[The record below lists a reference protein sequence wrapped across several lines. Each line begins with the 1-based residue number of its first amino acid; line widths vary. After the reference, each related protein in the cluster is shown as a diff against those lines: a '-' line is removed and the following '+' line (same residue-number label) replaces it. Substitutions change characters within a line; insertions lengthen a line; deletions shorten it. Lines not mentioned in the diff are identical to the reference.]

1 MLAELHIRNL
11 AIIDELHISFS
22 PGLNILTGET
32 GVGKSIIVNAIQ
44 LLLGGR
50 PQQEMVRS
58 GEEEGMVEA
67 LFDLAAEPT
76 LLEGLRQ
83 KGIGGE
89 ELVLKRLISSR
100 GKSRAYINGE
110 LATLQMLSSVAEEVI
125 NIYGQHHAQILR
137 RPERH
142 LDLLDEFGGLLPLR
156 EGYQRALRELRDV
169 LGRIREIEADR
180 ERRERERELFAFQLK
195 ELKAA
200 HLREG
205 EEEELRSR
213 RSVLRNLQRI
223 MEGAR
228 RAEEGLYSGEGSA
241 AERLTEVAGEMRR
254 LAGLDPSLSRLKESV
269 EGMLLEVEEAAR
281 ELRRYLEGLD
291 HDPSALEEVEG
302 RLDELGRLKEK
313 YRVQTVGEL
322 MAYRDRIE
330 KELEGSLG
338 SEEELSSLRKR
349 REELE
354 GRLKGMAEELSL
366 RRREAAERLREEM
379 ERELAT
385 LGMSKSRF
393 LVLFQEASPVED
405 APFGMRGA
413 EEGEFL
419 LSANP
424 GEDPKP
430 LANIASGGEL
440 SRIMLALKRVITR
453 EKKGQTLIF
462 DEVDAGIGGRTA
474 EVVGRKLKELSR
486 FHQVICVTHLPQI
499 ASYGDLHLR
508 VEKGEVGGRTVT
520 SVRPLTE
527 EERVEELSRLVG
539 GTKVTAATLE
549 HVRQMV
555 NRARREL

>member
-313 YRVQTVGEL
+313 YRVQTIGEL

-393 LVLFQEASPVED
+393 LVLLQKASPVED

>member
-1 MLAELHIRNL
+1 
-11 AIIDELHISFS
+11 
-22 PGLNILTGET
+22 
-32 GVGKSIIVNAIQ
+32 
-44 LLLGGR
+44 
-50 PQQEMVRS
+50 
-58 GEEEGMVEA
+58 MVEA

-313 YRVQTVGEL
+313 YRVQTIGEL

-393 LVLFQEASPVED
+393 LVLLQEASPVED

>member
-313 YRVQTVGEL
+313 YRVQTIAEL

>member
-1 MLAELHIRNL
+1 LLAELHIRNL
-11 AIIDELHISFS
+11 AIIDELRISFS

-32 GVGKSIIVNAIQ
+32 GVGKSIIVNALQ

-180 ERRERERELFAFQLK
+180 ERREREKELFTFQLK

-313 YRVQTVGEL
+313 YRVQTIAEL

>member
-180 ERRERERELFAFQLK
+180 ERREREKELFAFQLK

-393 LVLFQEASPVED
+393 LVLLQKASPVED

>member
-1 MLAELHIRNL
+1 MLAELHIKNL
-11 AIIDELHISFS
+11 AIIDELRISFS

-67 LFDLAAEPT
+67 LFDLAASPA
-76 LLEGLRQ
+76 LSEGLRG
-83 KGIGGE
+83 KGIEGE
-89 ELVLKRLISSR
+89 ELVLKRLITSR

-110 LATLQMLSSVAEEVI
+110 LATIQMLSSVAEEVI
-125 NIYGQHHAQILR
+125 SIYGQHHAQILR

-156 EGYQRALRELRDV
+156 EEYQRTLRELREV
-169 LGRIREIEADR
+169 SARIREIEADR
-180 ERRERERELFAFQLK
+180 ERRERERELFVFQLK

-200 HLREG
+200 HLKEG
-205 EEEELRSR
+205 EEEELREK

-241 AERLTEVAGEMRR
+241 AERLTEVAEEMGR
-254 LAGLDPSLSRLKESV
+254 LSELDPSLSPLKGSV
-269 EGMLLEVEEAAR
+269 EGALLEVEEAAR

-302 RLDELGRLKEK
+302 RLDELGRLKKK

-322 MAYRDRIE
+322 IAYRDRIE
-330 KELEGSLG
+330 RELEGSLG

-349 REELE
+349 KEELE
-354 GRLKGMAEELSL
+354 GRLRGIAEELSL
-366 RRREAAERLREEM
+366 RRRETADRLREEM
-379 ERELAT
+379 ERELST

-393 LVLFQEASPVED
+393 LVLFQEVSPTED
-405 APFGMRGA
+405 IPFGARGA

-424 GEDPKP
+424 GEEPKP

-440 SRIMLALKRVITR
+440 SRIMLALKRVITKER
-453 EKKGQTLIF
+453 KGQTLIF

-555 NRARREL
+555 NRAQREL

>member
-180 ERRERERELFAFQLK
+180 ERREREKELFAFQLK

>member
-1 MLAELHIRNL
+1 MLAELHIKNL

-313 YRVQTVGEL
+313 YRVQTIGEL

-393 LVLFQEASPVED
+393 LVLLQEASPVED

-440 SRIMLALKRVITR
+440 SRIMLALKRVITK

>member
-11 AIIDELHISFS
+11 AIIDELRISFS

-180 ERRERERELFAFQLK
+180 ERREREKELFAFQLK

-393 LVLFQEASPVED
+393 LVLLQKASPVED